1 MIPRRSLLPAFVL
14 LVFLVPSI
22 GVTSAVGPAS
32 TTTLDPTLEQL
43 VDADDPAAYAE
54 THGLA
59 YRNGSVRV
67 VIELGPNATVPD
79 EYELHI
85 EQEYRGPQQTLIQ
98 AYVPLQQLRPLAA
111 DPAVD
116 YVRPPKSGV
125 ADANTEP
132 QPTLHS
138 PTPADTATQTPGA
151 DAGQHQW
158 FSSWL
163 LLIPVVPIVALIL
176 ITRWQKQR

>member
-1 MIPRRSLLPAFVL
+1 VFVL
-14 LVFLVPSI
+14 LVVLGSSI
-22 GVTSAVGPAS
+22 SVTSAVGSAS

-43 VDADDPAAYAE
+43 VEADDPAAYAE

-79 EYELHI
+79 DYDIDI
-85 EQEYRGPQQTLIQ
+85 EQEYRGPQQTLVQ

-116 YVRPPKSGV
+116 YVRPPERGV
-125 ADANTEP
+125 ADGTPEAQSTP
-132 QPTLHS
+132 SS
-138 PTPADTATQTPGA
+138 PTPANTATQTSVT
-151 DAGQHQW
+151 DTGQQQW
-158 FSSWL
+158 FSPWL
-163 LLIPVVPIVALIL
+163 LISLVVPLAALIL
-176 ITRWQKQR
+176 IVRLKKGEH